1 MACSSAVTDDQ
12 FLVRSEMEA
21 LHIPTGAT
29 FHAYPYVKSSDML
42 QSVTVIW
49 GRAGTPSDAE
59 YVDRIRRMASQLL
72 LERACQ
78 GDRDYRLGVP
88 A

>member
-1 MACSSAVTDDQ
+1 MKFSLAVTDDQ

-21 LHIPTGAT
+21 LHIPTGAV

-49 GRAGTPSDAE
+49 GRAGTPSDTE
-59 YVDRIRRMASQLL
+59 YVNRIRRMASELL
-72 LERACQ
+72 LERACRA
-78 GDRDYRLGVP
+78 DRDHRYSVS

>member
-21 LHIPTGAT
+21 LHIPTGAV

-42 QSVTVIW
+42 QSVTVSW
-49 GRAGTPSDAE
+49 GRAGTPSDTE

-72 LERACQ
+72 LERAC
-78 GDRDYRLGVP
+78 
-88 A
+88 